1 MTKPDHLNP
10 DHLNNDLLIRAIDDE
25 LAEAEMIRV
34 ESHLAHCEQCRQAY
48 NKLRGLTLDLESLL
62 AAIPAQHSPED
73 RAAIEVR
80 LDVPPRLPVPRARQ
94 WQPVAWGLALAASL
108 ILGVFVAPHAWRS
121 GKSPAVRTPE
131 AQSNSFEVA
140 GELFSPLPYSNPDL
154 PIGAP
159 HIVRMQVPVS
169 SLSDAGIAFEPVSN
183 QTLTADSSVLA
194 DVLLG
199 MDGQPLG
206 VHVLG
211 VE

>member
-1 MTKPDHLNP
+1 MTKP

-25 LAEAEMIRV
+25 LPESEMIRV

-73 RAAIEVR
+73 RAAIEAR
-80 LDVPPRLPVPRARQ
+80 FDARPPAATPARPRRPH
-94 WQPVAWGLALAASL
+94 PVAWGLALAASL

-121 GKSPAVRTPE
+121 GKSPIVPVPE
-131 AQSNSFEVA
+131 TQSNAFEVA

-169 SLSDAGIAFEPVSN
+169 SLSDAGIVFEPVSN

>member
-1 MTKPDHLNP
+1 MTKP
-10 DHLNNDLLIRAIDDE
+10 DHLNNDLLIRAMDDE
-25 LAEAEMIRV
+25 LPESEMIRV

-48 NKLRGLTLDLESLL
+48 NELRGLTLDLESLL
-62 AAIPAQHSPED
+62 ATIPGQHSPE
-73 RAAIEVR
+73 V
-80 LDVPPRLPVPRARQ
+80 RARLEAQ
-94 WQPVAWGLALAASL
+94 FDARPLVAKPARPRRLHTAAWGLALAASL
-108 ILGVFVAPHAWRS
+108 IFGVFVAPHVWRS
-121 GKSPAVRTPE
+121 SKSPAVRTPE
-131 AQSNSFEVA
+131 MQSNAFEVA

-169 SLSDAGIAFEPVSN
+169 SLSDAGIVFEPVSN

>member
-1 MTKPDHLNP
+1 MTKPDHLNS
-10 DHLNNDLLIRAIDDE
+10 DLLIRAIDDE
-25 LAEAEMIRV
+25 LPESEIFRV
-34 ESHLAHCEQCRQAY
+34 KSHLAHCEQCRQAY

-62 AAIPAQHSPED
+62 ATIPAQHSPKD
-73 RAAIEVR
+73 RAAIEAR
-80 LDVPPRLPVPRARQ
+80 LDPHSSEGIAARPRRFH
-94 WQPVAWGLALAASL
+94 PVAWGLALAASL
-108 ILGVFVAPHAWRS
+108 ILGVFVAPHVWRS
-121 GKSPAVRTPE
+121 GNSPATRVVET
-131 AQSNSFEVA
+131 QSNTTFEVA

-169 SLSDAGIAFEPVSN
+169 SLSDAGIVFEPVSN

>member
-1 MTKPDHLNP
+1 MTKP

-25 LAEAEMIRV
+25 LPESEMIRV
-34 ESHLAHCEQCRQAY
+34 ELHLADCEQCRRAY
-48 NKLRGLTLDLESLL
+48 NELRSLTLDLESFL
-62 AAIPAQHSPED
+62 ATIPAQ
-73 RAAIEVR
+73 
-80 LDVPPRLPVPRARQ
+80 Q
-94 WQPVAWGLALAASL
+94 
-108 ILGVFVAPHAWRS
+108 
-121 GKSPAVRTPE
+121 SPAVRAPE
-131 AQSNSFEVA
+131 AQSNAFEVA

-169 SLSDAGIAFEPVSN
+169 SLSDAGIVFEPVSN

>member
-1 MTKPDHLNP
+1 MTKPDHLNS
-10 DHLNNDLLIRAIDDE
+10 DLLIRAIDDE
-25 LAEAEMIRV
+25 LPESEMVRV
-34 ESHLAHCEQCRQAY
+34 ESHLTHCEQCKQAY
-48 NKLRGLTLDLESLL
+48 NELRGLTLDLESLV
-62 AAIPAQHSPED
+62 AALPAQHSPDD
-73 RAAIEVR
+73 RAVIEVR
-80 LDVPPRLPVPRARQ
+80 LDARLPAIRRPRRHRLR
-94 WQPVAWGLALAASL
+94 PMAWGLGVAASL
-108 ILGVFVAPHAWRS
+108 ILGVLVAPHVWRS
-121 GKSPAVRTPE
+121 VNSPVVRVPE
-131 AQSNSFEVA
+131 TQSNAFEVA

-169 SLSDAGIAFEPVSN
+169 SLSDAGIVFEPVSN

>member
-1 MTKPDHLNP
+1 MTKP

-25 LAEAEMIRV
+25 LPASELIRV

-62 AAIPAQHSPED
+62 ATIPAQHSPED
-73 RAAIEVR
+73 RGTIEARFDARPPVTTPAR
-80 LDVPPRLPVPRARQ
+80 LRRSH
-94 WQPVAWGLALAASL
+94 PVAWGLALAASL
-108 ILGVFVAPHAWRS
+108 TLGVFVAPHAWRS
-121 GKSPAVRTPE
+121 GKSPAVRAPE
-131 AQSNSFEVA
+131 TQSNAFEVA

-159 HIVRMQVPVS
+159 HIVRMQVPVA
-169 SLSDAGIAFEPVSN
+169 SLSDAGIVFEPVSN
-183 QTLTADSSVLA
+183 QTVTADSSVLA

>member
-1 MTKPDHLNP
+1 MTQP

-25 LAEAEMIRV
+25 LPESEMIRV
-34 ESHLAHCEQCRQAY
+34 ELHLADCEQCRRAY
-48 NKLRGLTLDLESLL
+48 NELRSLTLDLESFL
-62 AAIPAQHSPED
+62 ATIPAQHSPAE
-73 RAAIEVR
+73 RAAFEAR
-80 LDVPPRLPVPRARQ
+80 LEVPPLMPVPRVRQ

-108 ILGVFVAPHAWRS
+108 TFGVFVAPHVWRS
-121 GKSPAVRTPE
+121 SKSPAVRAPE
-131 AQSNSFEVA
+131 AQSNAFEVA

-169 SLSDAGIAFEPVSN
+169 SLSDAGIVFEPVSN